1 MSNEIYLKDAEI
13 MGDKVK
19 LIYQDDSELFVSKKD
34 YDRAFGPIISSP
46 KADIERDFAIA

>member
-1 MSNEIYLKDAEI
+1 MGKEIYLKDTKV

-34 YDRAFGPIISSP
+34 YDRALGPIISSP
-46 KADIERDFAIA
+46 KDDIERDFAIK